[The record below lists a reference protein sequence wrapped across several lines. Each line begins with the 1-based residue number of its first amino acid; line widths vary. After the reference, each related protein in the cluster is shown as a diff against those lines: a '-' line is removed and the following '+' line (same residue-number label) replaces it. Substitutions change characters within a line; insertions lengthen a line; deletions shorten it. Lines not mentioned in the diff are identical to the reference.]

1 MFPPGDPRID
11 EILELAEHAKGRGLL
26 DRQRPKWRVL
36 VTELLGSIHKASG
49 TQGSERRVDLRANVE
64 IVVNITA
71 PAELA
76 SLATSTVGSGGI
88 SIRIAEEIP
97 VGTPLELSME
107 LKQRPTP
114 IRAKAQVVWSRAG
127 EMGAAFTDIFQG
139 DRELLEA
146 VAVRA
151 LLRAAGDVASA
162 DAPS

>member
-11 EILELAEHAKGRGLL
+11 EILELAEHAMGRGLL
-26 DRQRPKWRVL
+26 DRQRPNWRVL

-49 TQGSERRVDLRANVE
+49 EERRTDVRADVA
-64 IVVNITA
+64 IIVNIRA

-76 SLATSTVGSGGI
+76 SLATSSIGSGGL
-88 SIRIAEEIP
+88 SIRISEEIP
-97 VGTPLELSME
+97 VGTPLELSLE
-107 LKQRPTP
+107 LRQRKTP
-114 IRAKAQVVWSRAG
+114 ILAKAQVVWSRAG

-151 LLRAAGDVASA
+151 LLGPPAT
-162 DAPS
+162 